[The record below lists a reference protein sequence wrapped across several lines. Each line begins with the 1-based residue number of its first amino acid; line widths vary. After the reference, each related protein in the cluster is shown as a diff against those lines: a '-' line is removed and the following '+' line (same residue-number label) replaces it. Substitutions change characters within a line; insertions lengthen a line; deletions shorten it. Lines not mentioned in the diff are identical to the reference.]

1 MTYKYALIDTANT
14 FFRARHVAS
23 RNSDPEEK
31 AAFALHLT
39 LSSINQAVRLYGI
52 DHVVVM
58 LEGRSFRKDLYEPY
72 KTNRNVDSLSQT
84 QEEVDENAMFWS
96 T

>member
-1 MTYKYALIDTANT
+1 MRYALIDTANT

-23 RNSDPEEK
+23 RNTELSEK
-31 AAFALHLT
+31 IGMALHLT
-39 LSSINQAVRLYGI
+39 LSSVNMVVRNQGI
-52 DHVVVM
+52 DHVVFC

-72 KTNRNVDSLSQT
+72 KKNRVVDAMSIT
-84 QEEVDENAMFWS
+84 EAEKEENLMFWE